1 MDLSSISGTESSRL
15 SDSVGKRVKTEI
27 QGASSVFEKMDGQAG
42 EEDLEGMSLVDIY
55 LERVPL
61 WMLN

>member
-15 SDSVGKRVKTEI
+15 SDSVGKRVKIEI

-42 EEDLEGMSLVDIY
+42 EDDLEGMSLVDIY

-61 WMLN
+61 WVLN